1 MQSLHY
7 KSIPVFLALLLG
19 GAALPAHAD
28 DTCLDFKWDVS
39 QERALF
45 AGTPTA
51 VTTGK
56 DLASAPVVVPNRL
69 YKLRLAPQDRVAFP
83 ATPAKKTPSSAA
95 YAGLAVLKIAVPG
108 SYRVAVDLPLWI
120 DVVSQGALIQAAD
133 FQGQHACAAPH
144 KIVVF
149 DLAGVQPFMLQFS
162 SAASDSILLTV
173 TAAPI
178 RKF

>member
-1 MQSLHY
+1 MQSIHRM
-7 KSIPVFLALLLG
+7 SIPVLLALLVG
-19 GAALPAHAD
+19 GAALSARAD
-28 DTCLDFKWDVS
+28 DACLDFKWDVS

-45 AGTPTA
+45 AGTPAA

-56 DLASAPVVVPNRL
+56 DPASAPVVVPNRL
-69 YKLRLAPQDRVAFP
+69 YKLRLAPQDSVAFP
-83 ATPAKKTPSSAA
+83 ATTAKKTPASAA
-95 YAGLAVLKIAVPG
+95 YAGLAALKIAVPG
-108 SYRVAVDLPLWI
+108 SYRIAVDLPLWI

-173 TAAPI
+173 TASPI